1 MGAYSEVGQEPGKT
15 AKAHDTVYDVGEWE
29 RWDEEMVE
37 DFGRW
42 LNRIV
47 KTFAI
52 LILSGLA
59 VIVIAWL
66 WKTF

>member
-15 AKAHDTVYDVGEWE
+15 WKAHDTVYDVDEWE
-29 RWDEEMVE
+29 RWDEEMIE

-52 LILSGLA
+52 LILTGSA
-59 VIVIAWL
+59 VVVIAWL
-66 WKTF
+66 